1 MSATLIL
8 INLAG
13 DVGILLWGTYMVT
26 SGVLRG
32 YGTDM
37 RRWLGRSLDGRIRA
51 FMAGLVVTGI
61 RQSSTA
67 TSLIATSFATS
78 GFIDLATGLSVM
90 LGANVGTTLIV
101 QVLSFN
107 SPSSPR
113 F

>member
-1 MSATLIL
+1 
-8 INLAG
+8 
-13 DVGILLWGTYMVT
+13 
-26 SGVLRG
+26 
-32 YGTDM
+32 
-37 RRWLGRSLDGRIRA
+37 
-51 FMAGLVVTGI
+51 MAGLVVTGI

-67 TSLIATSFATS
+67 TSLMATSFATS

>member
-61 RQSSTA
+61 LQSSTA
-67 TSLIATSFATS
+67 TSLMAP
-78 GFIDLATGLSVM
+78 FIRNQRLHRFSDGLVGNAQRQRRYNTDRA
-90 LGANVGTTLIV
+90 GA
-101 QVLSFN
+101 F
-107 SPSSPR
+107 